1 MSQAQVQPKESSPP
15 QSQPIPAQS
24 QPSQETSQP
33 KTEAPAAVKKPATSK
48 PRARKKAP
56 PKKRRSPSKTAPPK
70 PDGSPG
76 KRVVRNGSATE
87 PAVQISPSVP
97 QQQASSQLQ
106 NTNNLLNTAD
116 ANLKSISGAQLNA
129 GQEEMVKQVRTYME
143 QAKAAAGAGDLER
156 ANNLATKAQL
166 LSAELAK
173 H

>member
-1 MSQAQVQPKESSPP
+1 M
-15 QSQPIPAQS
+15 
-24 QPSQETSQP
+24 
-33 KTEAPAAVKKPATSK
+33 KKPATSK
-48 PRARKKAP
+48 PRARKKTP
-56 PKKRRSPSKTAPPK
+56 PKKRRSTSKTAPPQ
-70 PDGSPG
+70 PDGSPE
-76 KRVVRNGSATE
+76 KRVVRNGSATD
-87 PAVQISPSVP
+87 PSVQISPSVP